1 MRGGRE
7 FWRLCPDSARPM
19 LGIDEKR
26 ERLQVAINWIRSNNE
41 AISKTRIP
49 FPSIILDGAMHIY
62 LDGFL

>member
-1 MRGGRE
+1 
-7 FWRLCPDSARPM
+7 M

-49 FPSIILDGAMHIY
+49 VPSIIPDGAMHIY
-62 LDGFL
+62 LDGLL